1 MLRYVLAIALA
12 FALTLPCMES
22 RPQAADRNSTPAPAD
37 PKPQSAAPAAVST
50 TTTAPPQQPAATQA
64 PAGAPGAT
72 TTANAPA
79 PAPQASPQ
87 QPAAAQPAAAQP
99 AAPANTTA
107 TQPEPAAHPAAPQQP
122 AAAQPAATAPA
133 VGQPAATAPAA
144 QPAPVPAKD
153 LPPVLPPEVS
163 ETIKQMVS
171 SMDDAEKALAKSSAD
186 DANLTNLRDQIDS
199 VIAKATKTADI
210 VRPRLEE
217 IDHQISRLG
226 PPPAKDAPPESSTVA
241 AERARL
247 TAQSNELNEA
257 TKTLRVTWWRARQ
270 AIDKITNLRLSY
282 FVRNLTR
289 RMTSPL
295 LPTFWSDFT
304 HAAPS
309 VKWRISYHAND
320 WISEVN
326 KQKTAVALL
335 LALTV
340 GLYVVL
346 KGVVLALTR
355 YRPNPNATPPTF
367 FERAA
372 SASWIAPTRAIP
384 GVAAVLLLYGG
395 LSYLELLYDPVPAPV
410 AIALFRSV
418 LIFVGVSALVT
429 AVFAP
434 GQPERRLVLLST
446 PSARRISQ
454 LLKTLALIYSIDL
467 FLSAFAQV
475 LYFPLSLSVVQSL
488 ATSLA
493 FAFVLIGLLLTPFE
507 SSEMSGL
514 KPASRHRPI
523 WLKLPL
529 WVAAVAIIGCCLVG
543 YVALGRFLAQQLVMT
558 GVVGLIAT
566 LLYLA
571 IRAFTR
577 GNTTSRGHISV
588 LLEERMGF
596 DESRRKQLGWLTE
609 SVLTLCVLLATIPV
623 LMLQWGFSGADIRD
637 WLQRLLFG
645 FQIGQFRI
653 SLVRILIGIAIFV
666 AIIFVTRLIQRR
678 LRKDLLV
685 QPRMDPGIANSID
698 TSVGYAGTAL
708 AAIIAISYAGFDI
721 TNLAIVAGALSVGIG
736 FGLQSIVNNFVSGLI
751 LLIERPIKVGDMV
764 VVGGEQGTVRRISVR
779 STEIETFDR
788 ASLIVPNS
796 ELITGRV
803 LNWTHRNA
811 LGRIV
816 MKFSS
821 GPDTDPRRVLAI
833 LSECANRHPSI
844 LREPAPMA
852 VFEGYSP
859 TTTDFTLR
867 VLLPDIANSL
877 KVQSDLR
884 VAIYEALRRSHIG
897 GSEGFAAHPAISE
910 AS

>member
-1 MLRYVLAIALA
+1 
-12 FALTLPCMES
+12 MES
-22 RPQAADRNSTPAPAD
+22 RSQAADRNSATAPAD
-37 PKPQSAAPAAVST
+37 PKPQNATPAAIST
-50 TTTAPPQQPAATQA
+50 VTTVAPQQPTAAQA
-64 PAGAPGAT
+64 AAGEPAVT
-72 TTANAPA
+72 TPNANAPA

-87 QPAAAQPAAAQP
+87 QPAAAQPAAA
-99 AAPANTTA
+99 PANTTV
-107 TQPEPAAHPAAPQQP
+107 TQPAPAHPAAPQQP
-122 AAAQPAATAPA
+122 AAAQPAAAAPA
-133 VGQPAATAPAA
+133 VGQPAATAAPAA
-144 QPAPVPAKD
+144 TAPPAEHAPAPAKD

-186 DANLTNLRDQIDS
+186 DASLTSLRDQIDS
-199 VIAKATKTADI
+199 VISKATKTADI
-210 VRPRLEE
+210 VRPRLDE
-217 IDHQISRLG
+217 IDHQLSRLG

-270 AIDKITNLRLSY
+270 AIDKITNLRLSF

-295 LPTFWSDFT
+295 LPSFWSDFV

-309 VKWRISYHAND
+309 VEWRISYHAND

-326 KQKTAVALL
+326 KRKTAVALL
-335 LALTV
+335 LALTA
-340 GLYVVL
+340 GLYVIL

-355 YRPNPNATPPTF
+355 YQPNPNATPPTF

-384 GVAAVLLLYGG
+384 GAAAVLLLYGG
-395 LSYLELLYDPVPAPV
+395 LSYLELLYDPVPAPI

-418 LIFVGVSALVT
+418 LIFIGVSALVT

-467 FLSAFAQV
+467 FLSAFAQE
-475 LYFPLSLSVVQSL
+475 LYFPLTLSVVQSL

-529 WVAAVAIIGCCLVG
+529 WIAAVAIIGCCLVG

-609 SVLTLCVLLATIPV
+609 SVLTLCVLLATVPV
-623 LMLQWGFSGADIRD
+623 LMLQWGFSGPDIRD
-637 WLQRLLFG
+637 WLKRLLFG

-653 SLVRILIGIAIFV
+653 SLVRIFIGIAIFV

-833 LSECANRHPSI
+833 LSECANRHPNI

-867 VLLPDIANSL
+867 VLLPDIANSH

-884 VAIYEALRRSHIG
+884 VAIYEALKRSHIG